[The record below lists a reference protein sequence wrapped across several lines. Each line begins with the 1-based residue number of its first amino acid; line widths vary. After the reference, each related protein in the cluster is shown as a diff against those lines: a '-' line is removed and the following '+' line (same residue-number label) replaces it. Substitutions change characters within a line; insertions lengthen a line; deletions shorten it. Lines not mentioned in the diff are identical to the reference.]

1 MRKWQK
7 YGRGKQRGRA
17 HWRGGKTKLEPPEIS
32 QGVGKKYEWV
42 I

>member
-17 HWRGGKTKLEPPEIS
+17 HWRGGKTKLEPSGDIS
-32 QGVGKKYEWV
+32 GGGQK